1 LPTTFPNPLSASSA
15 RPGAA
20 GPLPVVVT
28 GVTAYPTSAASARVR
43 VADFAPFLG
52 EHGVDLRHMP
62 MLTAEEYE
70 LLSSAANPLRRATVL
85 AKSVA
90 RAATMRRPGLL
101 MVQRLML
108 LAPIP
113 ALDPPRA
120 LDVYDFDDALL
131 VGSAASASR
140 RLQWVKQEARRATT
154 CMRRARVVVASNATL
169 ASQARDH
176 AARVEIVPS
185 CVDPTSQTLRQHDD
199 CEELTIGWI
208 GSRTTA
214 PYLMPLLPVV
224 ARLNGRGIRAKLVVV
239 GADTGVHAEWIEHRP
254 WSLATQEAEIAK
266 FDVGVMPLP
275 DTAWTRGK
283 AGYKLLQYFAAGVP
297 AVASPVG
304 VNASLVADERGIAA
318 TTEVDWEHALI
329 ELLRDAKQRQER
341 GGSARRFV
349 EDHYSYQRWAPELA
363 ALFHS
368 LSD

>member
-1 LPTTFPNPLSASSA
+1 MPTAVPSPLSAFSA
-15 RPGAA
+15 QPGAA
-20 GPLPVVVT
+20 GALPLAISA
-28 GVTAYPTSAASARVR
+28 VTAYPASAASARVR
-43 VADFAPFLG
+43 VADFAPFLA
-52 EHGVDLRHMP
+52 EYGVDLQHMP
-62 MLTAEEYE
+62 MLTTEEYE
-70 LLSSAANPLRRATVL
+70 LLSSGANPLRKAMVL
-85 AKSVA
+85 AKSAA

-101 MVQRLML
+101 LVQRLIL

-120 LDVYDFDDALL
+120 LDVYDFDDALP
-131 VGSAASASR
+131 VGPAASTSR
-140 RLQWVKQEARRATT
+140 RLLWLKQEARRATT
-154 CMRRARVVVASNATL
+154 CMRRARLVVASNATL

-185 CVDPTSQTLRQHDD
+185 CVDPTAQTLRQHAD

-239 GADTGVHAEWIEHRP
+239 GADTGVRAEWIEHRP
-254 WSLATQEAEIAK
+254 WSLATQKAEIGK

-297 AVASPVG
+297 AIASPVG
-304 VNASLVADERGIAA
+304 VNAGLVADDRGIGA
-318 TTEVDWEHALI
+318 TTEVEWEHALI

-363 ALFHS
+363 AILHS